1 MWIKILVTWLFEA
14 QNLNP
19 RPVQTLTVE
28 LTHLEIKAP
37 ILISQS
43 QEGLLV
49 RVKLVLTFPNRSQ
62 YSSERIWKI
71 NSFIFYVKSPR
82 IQLRF
87 KLVRNNGDVRRL
99 VLKKSV
105 VVEKNNSILLLYSL
119 HIQGTIFDSANYAES
134 LWKAS
139 ISNIFCHL
147 LRFQSSIRFPSFSAR
162 SPKMGNFL
170 RLRHV
175 KKLLVYTRYA
185 PRSEMYLSYLII
197 YSPLSKRFRASSSR
211 KLGGELKII

>member
-28 LTHLEIKAP
+28 LTHLEVKAP
-37 ILISQS
+37 ILFSQS
-43 QEGLLV
+43 QESLLV

-105 VVEKNNSILLLYSL
+105 VVEKNNSMLLLYSL
-119 HIQGTIFDSANYAES
+119 HIQGTIFDSADYAES

-139 ISNIFCHL
+139 FSNFFLSFTSISELHSVPVLFCA
-147 LRFQSSIRFPSFSAR
+147 FS
-162 SPKMGNFL
+162 KDGKFL
-170 RLRHV
+170 ASASRE
-175 KKLLVYTRYA
+175 KTTRIYKI
-185 PRSEMYLSYLII
+185 RSEVRDV
-197 YSPLSKRFRASSSR
+197 P
-211 KLGGELKII
+211 ELFNYI

>member
-28 LTHLEIKAP
+28 LTHLEVKAP
-37 ILISQS
+37 ILTSQS
-43 QEGLLV
+43 QESLLV
-49 RVKLVLTFPNRSQ
+49 RVKLVLTFPNRFQ

-71 NSFIFYVKSPR
+71 NCFIFYVKSPR

-87 KLVRNNGDVRRL
+87 KLVRNNGDERRL
-99 VLKKSV
+99 VLKKNV
-105 VVEKNNSILLLYSL
+105 VVEKNNSMLLLYSL
-119 HIQGTIFDSANYAES
+119 HIQGTIFDSADYAES

-139 ISNIFCHL
+139 FSNIFCHL
-147 LRFQSSIRFPSFSAR
+147 LRFQSSIRFPSFPAL

-175 KKLLVYTRYA
+175 KKTTRIYKI
-185 PRSEMYLSYLII
+185 RSEVRDV
-197 YSPLSKRFRASSSR
+197 P
-211 KLGGELKII
+211 ELFNYI

>member
-28 LTHLEIKAP
+28 LTHLEVKAP

-43 QEGLLV
+43 QESLLV
-49 RVKLVLTFPNRSQ
+49 RVKLVLTFPNRSH

-71 NSFIFYVKSPR
+71 NSFIFYVKCPR
-82 IQLRF
+82 IELRF

-105 VVEKNNSILLLYSL
+105 VVEKNNSMLLLYSL
-119 HIQGTIFDSANYAES
+119 HIQGTIFDSADYAES

-139 ISNIFCHL
+139 FSNFFLSFTSIWELHSVPAPVLSCAFSKDRKFL
-147 LRFQSSIRFPSFSAR
+147 ASASREKNYSYIQDTLRGQRCTWVI
-162 SPKMGNFL
+162 
-170 RLRHV
+170 
-175 KKLLVYTRYA
+175 
-185 PRSEMYLSYLII
+185 
-197 YSPLSKRFRASSSR
+197 
-211 KLGGELKII
+211 

>member
-28 LTHLEIKAP
+28 LTHLEVKAP

-43 QEGLLV
+43 QESLLV

-82 IQLRF
+82 IQLSF

-105 VVEKNNSILLLYSL
+105 MVEKNNSMLLLYSL
-119 HIQGTIFDSANYAES
+119 HIQGTIFDSADYAES

-139 ISNIFCHL
+139 FSIFFFVIYFDFRAPFGSRPF
-147 LRFQSSIRFPSFSAR
+147 LRFLQRWEFLASASR
-162 SPKMGNFL
+162 EKT
-170 RLRHV
+170 
-175 KKLLVYTRYA
+175 TRIYKIC
-185 PRSEMYLSYLII
+185 SEVRDV
-197 YSPLSKRFRASSSR
+197 P
-211 KLGGELKII
+211 ELFNYI

>member
-28 LTHLEIKAP
+28 LTHLEVKAP

-43 QEGLLV
+43 QESLLV
-49 RVKLVLTFPNRSQ
+49 RVKLVLTFPNRSH
-62 YSSERIWKI
+62 YSSERIWKV

-105 VVEKNNSILLLYSL
+105 VVEKNNSMLLLYSL
-119 HIQGTIFDSANYAES
+119 HIQGTIFDSADYAES

-139 ISNIFCHL
+139 FSNIFCHL
-147 LRFQSSIRFPSFSAR
+147 LRFQSSIRFPSLVFCAFSKDGKFFASVSR
-162 SPKMGNFL
+162 EKT
-170 RLRHV
+170 
-175 KKLLVYTRYA
+175 TRIYKI
-185 PRSEMYLSYLII
+185 RSEVRDV
-197 YSPLSKRFRASSSR
+197 P
-211 KLGGELKII
+211 ELFNYI